1 MKRKLFALSRRYRAA
16 LRAYLK
22 QGGGPRPS
30 PARRLGEETVALG
43 LETVALARIHQTA
56 LAALVLPGS
65 LSATRRRMTRQAR
78 IFLVEARLAVKKT
91 LRVGT
96 ASTIRLNRQ
105 NDRFT
110 QRAAQLA
117 TANRRLK
124 QGLSV
129 YKTAEKTF
137 AKRGQRDAQVL
148 QESQNLQK
156 HMRHLTHQL
165 LSAQEVERTK
175 ISHEL
180 HDEVAQALLGIHVRL
195 LTLKKAAQGNKTH
208 LRKVIASTQ
217 RAVKQSIQSIN
228 RFAHEL
234 NIQQPV

>member
-16 LRAYLK
+16 LREYLK

-65 LSATRRRMTRQAR
+65 LSATRRRMTRKAR

-96 ASTIRLNRQ
+96 ASTI
-105 NDRFT
+105 RFT